1 MTEQA
6 APFFLIVADLDR
18 EFFCV
23 EGPMTD
29 NRPWRDA
36 AKNARNNQRRI
47 ECGPTGPDRDAL
59 AAEYGPMDLTTPD
72 PASLRLPARVRPK
85 SIRMRPGSRCVEKKP
100 GGHAVFCLP

>member
-29 NRPWRDA
+29 DRPWRDP
-36 AKNARNNQRRI
+36 AKNARNNQRR
-47 ECGPTGPDRDAL
+47 D
-59 AAEYGPMDLTTPD
+59 
-72 PASLRLPARVRPK
+72 
-85 SIRMRPGSRCVEKKP
+85 
-100 GGHAVFCLP
+100 